1 MSILKT
7 VVAAVPAAQAT
18 RLPLQRRRSSTNHSH
33 GSSYPSRRKIS
44 KRRCRCCARAT
55 FHFSTLGKSAVTSC
69 AFARTTKLSTGRLS
83 IFTTIG
89 GTPFVARSKAI
100 RWPSAFQVCEA
111 RSKRH
116 LRGSDSRKLRS
127 LFGSSSFRAIRN
139 GHGRAFKGR
148 ATQERSGVGLRN
160 RHSHALATRQPR
172 PSGATCRHRS
182 QPRDACI
189 CAEEIQR
196 K

>member
-18 RLPLQRRRSSTNHSH
+18 RLPLQRRRSSTNRNH

-44 KRRCRCCARAT
+44 KRQCRRCVRAT
-55 FHFSTLGKSAVTSC
+55 FHFSTLAKSAVTSC
-69 AFARTTKLSTGRLS
+69 AFVRTTKLSTGRLS

-116 LRGSDSRKLRS
+116 LRGYVSRKLQS
-127 LFGSSSFRAIRN
+127 LYGTSSFRIILN
-139 GHGRAFKGR
+139 GHYRTVDRRA
-148 ATQERSGVGLRN
+148 L
-160 RHSHALATRQPR
+160 L
-172 PSGATCRHRS
+172 
-182 QPRDACI
+182 
-189 CAEEIQR
+189 
-196 K
+196 